1 MDADDSTW
9 EDPNWETLSSSQME
23 ETIHFDEEQYLAN
36 QQVSLQPL
44 MMIYDAYLLFNVDL

>member
-36 QQVSLQPL
+36 QQVSL
-44 MMIYDAYLLFNVDL
+44 